1 MNKTY
6 KEAYSNFTRSGN
18 NSSDFYE
25 FCNGRKDVYY
35 LRLLLHDKPQLHE
48 TVKAGVPDSCA
59 LTSNE
64 EIPSATPTPRKTKDS
79 GYDSVVTSLNSLAD
93 REGKKRKME
102 ILIREDARKQK
113 EEERKDREEERKIR
127 AEQREEKD
135 YAMKE
140 KDYAMNEFEK
150 ITDLLRKNRQ
160 DLSDPTL
167 SLDEREDLLCTQ
179 QLLMSQKKKLQQTL
193 FSTNY

>member
-1 MNKTY
+1 
-6 KEAYSNFTRSGN
+6 
-18 NSSDFYE
+18 
-25 FCNGRKDVYY
+25 
-35 LRLLLHDKPQLHE
+35 
-48 TVKAGVPDSCA
+48 
-59 LTSNE
+59 
-64 EIPSATPTPRKTKDS
+64 
-79 GYDSVVTSLNSLAD
+79 
-93 REGKKRKME
+93 ME

-135 YAMKE
+135 YAMKG

>member
-1 MNKTY
+1 MAVCFRASSRALNEKEIDMLIGVTTAKT
-6 KEAYSNFTRSGN
+6 F
-18 NSSDFYE
+18 SSSWD
-25 FCNGRKDVYY
+25 NDGIWY
-35 LRLLLHDKPQLHE
+35 LSKASHFPQWKSIH
-48 TVKAGVPDSCA
+48 ARA
-59 LTSNE
+59 
-64 EIPSATPTPRKTKDS
+64 A
-79 GYDSVVTSLNSLAD
+79 
-93 REGKKRKME
+93 KRT
-102 ILIREDARKQK
+102 ILRKQK